1 MCFAMPRIYVF
12 AIGCLLVGTVSAAP
26 SYSYRN
32 LGTLGGGLSS
42 AAAINAAGQIVG
54 TSANAAGID
63 RATLWS
69 ANGIVDL
76 GTTGGIYSRANA
88 INSQNEVVGS
98 SAVGGGD
105 QLRAASW
112 SGNQATA
119 LPGLGGKASYAMGV
133 NNGGIR
139 VGAAGIVGGA
149 EHATRW
155 NGTTVTDLGT
165 LGGFSSY
172 AHAINDGGTIVGAA
186 GTAMEDMHATRWDGN
201 QAVDLGTLGGN
212 FSWAYAIN
220 NAGQTVG
227 YSSTTGE
234 LASRATIWNGNVASE
249 LFTGAWNNSMATG
262 INASGLVVGKAW
274 NEIGGEHAVLW
285 DGTAMFDLNSFL
297 DAASVK
303 AGWVLRSA
311 NGINDDGWIVGN
323 AYNTLTGHTNAFL
336 LSAVPEPAMLSLL
349 LAGFLVIGA
358 GTLLRKDKQRDA
370 MMAGV

>member
-1 MCFAMPRIYVF
+1 MCFALPRIYLF
-12 AIGCLLVGTVSAAP
+12 ATGCLLAGMVSAAP
-26 SYSYRN
+26 SYSYQN

-42 AAAINAAGQIVG
+42 AAAINGAGQIVG
-54 TSANAAGID
+54 TSANAAGVD
-63 RATLWS
+63 RATLWN

-76 GTTGGIYSRANA
+76 GTTGGVHSRAQA
-88 INSQNEVVGS
+88 INSQNEIVGS
-98 SAVGGGD
+98 SAGVDTD
-105 QLRAASW
+105 QFRAASW
-112 SGNQATA
+112 SGSQATA
-119 LPGLGGKASYAMGV
+119 LPGLGGSASYAMGI
-133 NNGGIR
+133 NNSGVR
-139 VGAAGIVGGA
+139 VGASGVAGGA

-172 AHAINDGGTIVGAA
+172 AQAINDRGTIVGAA
-186 GTAMEDMHATRWDGN
+186 GTVAEDMHATRWDGN
-201 QAVDLGTLGGN
+201 QAIDLGTLGGN

-227 YSSTTGE
+227 YSSTAGD

-249 LFTGAWNNSMATG
+249 LFSASWNNSLATS

-274 NEIGGEHAVLW
+274 NTTGAEHAVLW
-285 DGTAMFDLNSFL
+285 EGNAMFDLNSFL
-297 DAASVK
+297 DDASRK

-336 LSAVPEPAMLSLL
+336 LSAVPEPAMLPLL
-349 LAGFLVIGA
+349 FAGFLVIGG
-358 GTLLRKDKQRDA
+358 GTLLRRYRRRDA
-370 MMAGV
+370 LMAEG